1 MTRQTCV
8 WSGVLGLILGLSSP
22 ALAALSC
29 QFVWDAPAQGTPLGY
44 RLYPSMVSGN
54 YTGSTPVQ
62 AGNVLTFTTP
72 CARGQFW
79 IVRAFD
85 AVGESGNSNEVQI
98 PALGEPKALRI
109 TVIIEVP

>member
-1 MTRQTCV
+1 MKRLLLLC
-8 WSGVLGLILGLSSP
+8 SLSSLVLLVP
-22 ALAALSC
+22 RASLAALSC
-29 QFVWDAPAQGTPLGY
+29 QFAWDAPTQGTPLGY
-44 RLYPSMVSGN
+44 RLYPSLVSGN

-62 AGNVLTFTTP
+62 AGTVLTFTTP
-72 CARGQFW
+72 CARGQYW

-109 TVIIEVP
+109 TLTIEVP